1 MRLKRTDKDDPDF
14 ITLVHELN
22 TYLEIADGADHEF
35 YHQFNGIDNLEAVIV
50 GYDQTIAVA
59 CGAFRI
65 KKMGQ
70 VEIKRM
76 YTLPSHRQQGWAGK
90 ILYALE
96 DWARELKNHKSV
108 LETGVNQSEA
118 IRLYPKLGYK
128 RIPNFEP
135 YVGVITSYCFGKTP

>member
-65 KKMGQ
+65 KKDGPSRNQ
-70 VEIKRM
+70 ANV
-76 YTLPSHRQQGWAGK
+76 YPSLPPTTRLGW
-90 ILYALE
+90 
-96 DWARELKNHKSV
+96 KNS
-108 LETGVNQSEA
+108 LC
-118 IRLYPKLGYK
+118 P
-128 RIPNFEP
+128 
-135 YVGVITSYCFGKTP
+135 

>member
-35 YHQFNGIDNLEAVIV
+35 YHQFNWIDNLEAVIV

-76 YTLPSHRQQGWAGK
+76 YTLPSRRQQGW
-90 ILYALE
+90 LE
-96 DWARELKNHKSV
+96 KFFMPLK
-108 LETGVNQSEA
+108 TGPEN
-118 IRLYPKLGYK
+118 
-128 RIPNFEP
+128 
-135 YVGVITSYCFGKTP
+135 